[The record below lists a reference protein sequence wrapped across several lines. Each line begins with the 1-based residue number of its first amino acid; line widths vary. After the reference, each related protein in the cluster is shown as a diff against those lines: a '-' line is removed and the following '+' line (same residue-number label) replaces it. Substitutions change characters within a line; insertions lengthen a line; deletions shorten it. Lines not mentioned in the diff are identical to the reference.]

1 MSSLQSAAMS
11 EFDGDS
17 LLSRFAWAGGH
28 ADVWRWFDD
37 PETLRAIAAALVE
50 PFRDAATKVAG
61 IESRGFILGA
71 ACALELNVGLVPIRK
86 GAGLFPGPK
95 AVIETSADYRGGR
108 QRLRLQRAALGD
120 SERVVLV
127 DDWIETGSQ
136 AAGARTLIEECG
148 ATFLGVAAIV
158 DQLPPDRREQLVRV
172 HTLLPKARLG
182 GDR

>member
-1 MSSLQSAAMS
+1 MP

-37 PETLRAIAAALVE
+37 AETLRAIAVALVD

-71 ACALELNVGLVPIRK
+71 ACALELDVGFVPIRK
-86 GAGLFPGPK
+86 GAGLFPGPG
-95 AVIETSADYRGGR
+95 YRVGR
-108 QRLRLQRAALGD
+108 QTLRLQRAALGAG
-120 SERVVLV
+120 ECVLLV

-136 AAGARTLIEECG
+136 ASGARTLIEDCG

-158 DQLPPDRREQLVRV
+158 DQLPPDRHEYLVRV
-172 HTLLPKARLG
+172 HTLLAKESLG
-182 GDR
+182 DDR

>member
-1 MSSLQSAAMS
+1 MS
-11 EFDGDS
+11 EFDGNA
-17 LLSRFAWAGGH
+17 LLSRFAWVGRH

-37 PETLRAIAAALVE
+37 PETLRAIAGALVD

-71 ACALELNVGLVPIRK
+71 ACALELNVGFVPIRK
-86 GAGLFPGPK
+86 GAGVFPGPK
-95 AVIETSADYRGGR
+95 AVVETSADYRGGH
-108 QRLRLQRAALGD
+108 QTLRLQRAALGAG
-120 SERVVLV
+120 ERVRLV

-158 DQLPPDRREQLVRV
+158 DQLPPDRREHSGRV
-172 HTLLPKARLG
+172 HTLLAKALLDDDG
-182 GDR
+182 P